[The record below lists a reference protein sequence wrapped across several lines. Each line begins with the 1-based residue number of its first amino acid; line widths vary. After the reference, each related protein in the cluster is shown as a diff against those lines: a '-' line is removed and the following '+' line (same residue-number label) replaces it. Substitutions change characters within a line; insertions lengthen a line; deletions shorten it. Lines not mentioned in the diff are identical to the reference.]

1 MTDFYWVATGTT
13 ATDAAAAG
21 GWSTSSGGSA
31 QSSWPGSSPTT
42 TDNFYFDAN
51 SNAPCIWGIASVES
65 IVCSLTSL
73 FTAGIRLKG
82 NVALK
87 GLQLNTPLTLNSGTA
102 NATITFSSPLSG
114 FQDSASKD
122 RFVLN
127 GQKANVTGD
136 ITYKFQGNVYLDDG
150 PYQKIDLNSGILL
163 PGYNVPTSTVHDNA
177 DDGFAHVKG
186 AFITSGGT
194 VSRSTVVP
202 NRALDSAK
210 KFKIDTT
217 TFTYAHTS
225 FDAMLSQ
232 WWFRGITLPVSG
244 STTYGGG
251 SPAFQAKHHSIVIF
265 ASSAGDKVT
274 ITSGLTLDCYD
285 LDIRAGARLVSSSN
299 GDPVTIRTQK
309 LPTINGGWSFEPV
322 ASFEFVSPRN
332 NPVLPIVRGGTG
344 LKTIGTAGQVLKV
357 NSGGDALEYGA
368 VSGGSGTVTS
378 VATSA
383 PITGGTITTTGTIG
397 ISAATT
403 SAAGSMSGADKT
415 KLDGIETNADVT
427 DATNVTAAGA
437 LMDSEV
443 TNLALVKGLTSGISN
458 GNVLVANANVADNDF
473 LKVDGTSIE
482 GRTAAEM
489 RSDLNVAD
497 GATAYADANAQ
508 QASLGVALTTVTLG
522 TTVSGFTSGAY
533 TIAPLNN
540 VVKDVTSAWDG
551 SGYYFTAPS
560 DGMYH
565 VTFNASIQ
573 NLTTLSHVAI
583 TRLYKD
589 TGSGFNF
596 IASGST
602 ARQSGAVAVGN
613 VTLALNTGDKLA
625 LYVYHDGG
633 SSKNLLGDN
642 IAPNYTMMSIR
653 MVGL

>member
-73 FTAGIRLKG
+73 FTAGIQLKG

-102 NATITFSSPLSG
+102 SSTLTFSSPLSG
-114 FQDSASKD
+114 FRDSASKD

-285 LDIRAGARLVSSSN
+285 LEIRAGARLVSSSN

-357 NSGGDALEYGA
+357 NSSANALEYGA

-383 PITGGTITTTGTIG
+383 PITGGTITATGTIG

-403 SAAGSMSGADKT
+403 SAAGSMSSADKT
-415 KLDGIETNADVT
+415 KLDGIEASADVT
-427 DATNVTAAGA
+427 DATNVAAAGA
-437 LMDSEV
+437 LMDSEL
-443 TNLALVKGLTSGISN
+443 TDLAGVKGVTISTLQVKPSEGAFANGDKTKLDGIA
-458 GNVLVANANVADNDF
+458 AN
-473 LKVDGTSIE
+473 
-482 GRTAAEM
+482 
-489 RSDLNVAD
+489 
-497 GATAYADANAQ
+497 ATAYADANAQ

-551 SGYYFTAPS
+551 SGYYFTAPA
-560 DGMYH
+560 DGIYH

-573 NLTTLSHVAI
+573 GLTTLSHVAI